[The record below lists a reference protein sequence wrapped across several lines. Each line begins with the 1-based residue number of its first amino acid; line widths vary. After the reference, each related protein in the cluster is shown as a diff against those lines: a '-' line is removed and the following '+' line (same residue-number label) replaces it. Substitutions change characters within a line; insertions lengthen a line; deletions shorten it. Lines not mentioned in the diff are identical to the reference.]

1 MHGRRRHPSRCTAP
15 FKQLSNPG
23 DPKKSSDL
31 PLFGHDSSDKAS
43 STPNLEFD
51 TTQEASSTR
60 VDTGNIP
67 NFQNVV
73 SNVDYSDDPR
83 YLMEQLEADNQ
94 EALDNRSL
102 VGKLLGQTPEED
114 KKRYEATEK
123 KKDATQIAASVA
135 GVGNYLA
142 DVGNIGA
149 SLGRSIDAAIGLNRP
164 QSWSDAGQHLQGA
177 GYNTLAV
184 ANVVPPAGDKTVDF
198 VKGGK
203 DLVKSLTGQG
213 DKVGDVVT
221 TVGNLGYWFDKD
233 TGTIPSIKR
242 AVTSN
247 DDKD

>member
-1 MHGRRRHPSRCTAP
+1 MRRRRIHGHRRR
-15 FKQLSNPG
+15 
-23 DPKKSSDL
+23 KSSCKPS
-31 PLFGHDSSDKAS
+31 PLKSHHGDSKFVSVAD
-43 STPNLEFD
+43 PNADWKKLDEDQKKFD
-51 TTQEASSTR
+51 EA
-60 VDTGNIP
+60 
-67 NFQNVV
+67 
-73 SNVDYSDDPR
+73 Y
-83 YLMEQLEADNQ
+83 E
-94 EALDNRSL
+94 NRSL

-149 SLGRSIDAAIGLNRP
+149 SLGRSIDAAVGLNRP

-184 ANVVPPAGDKTVDF
+184 ANVVPPAGNKTVDF

-213 DKVGDVVT
+213 DKVSDLVT
-221 TVGNLGYWFDKD
+221 TVGNVGYWFDEE
-233 TGTIPSIKR
+233 TGTVPGIIDQVSGGGGGKTKSKKTDTSKIKPSAGWSHYGGVK
-242 AVTSN
+242 
-247 DDKD
+247 